1 VDAFDTNGNLKGRV
15 AHGAWFSAPWG
26 IALAPAK
33 FGVFSNTLLVGNVE
47 NGAILAFSTTNLA
60 FKGYLADA
68 SGNPIVLP
76 GLWGIEFGNG
86 NPESGPTNTL
96 YYVAGGSN
104 YLTGVFGAIT
114 AN

>member
-1 VDAFDTNGNLKGRV
+1 M
-15 AHGAWFSAPWG
+15 SAPWG

-33 FGVFSNTLLVGNVE
+33 FGAFSNTLLVGNVDS
-47 NGAILAFSTTNLA
+47 GTIAAFSTTNLA
-60 FKGYLADA
+60 FKGMLKDS
-68 SGNPIVLP
+68 SGTTITLP

-96 YYVAGGSN
+96 YYVAGGNN
-104 YLTGVFGAIT
+104 YLTGVFGAIA